1 MIRKLRNNI
10 GKKYGYQ
17 IAAALAIALALFGTF
32 LPGYLLVWQS
42 EEKMNMVGAVPVE
55 YYSPANLAVAR
66 NASANLGDYQKL
78 QLITGRWES
87 NEVPAEDSER
97 TLENYEA
104 VELARERM
112 HVFYEAGIYPTSL
125 LSDYEN
131 WYSWEAEFCKVVDAT
146 FNTYAA
152 YYWKLS
158 FVKYDGSETHQVYML
173 ENGTVFLAEAWVET
187 GIEQSAITKISEI
200 NLNLYLGPAKVEKQE
215 IWENRELEEYF
226 AFADIETADLQWMD
240 LSGWQIDEHPYQLL
254 QANSANR
261 YLFSLQPVSESKSPP
276 QEREPQT

>member
-1 MIRKLRNNI
+1 MIRKLRNEIKNSI
-10 GKKYGYQ
+10 NKKC
-17 IAAALAIALALFGTF
+17 IFRFTAVSAVVLALLGTF
-32 LPGYLLVWQS
+32 LPGCLLVWQS

-87 NEVPAEDSER
+87 YVGQADANER

-104 VELARERM
+104 VELAREQM
-112 HVFYEAGIYPTSL
+112 DAFYQAGIYPTSL

-131 WYSWEAEFCKVVDAT
+131 WYSWEAEFCKVVDST

-158 FVKYDGSETHQVYML
+158 FVKYDGSEKHHVYML
-173 ENGTVFLAEAWVET
+173 ENGTVFLAEAWDAKGIGRNTISKVSEVEVNLLLGT
-187 GIEQSAITKISEI
+187 AEI
-200 NLNLYLGPAKVEKQE
+200 KKQE
-215 IWENRELEEYF
+215 MSADNQNLEEYL
-226 AFADIETADLQWMD
+226 AFTDIETADLQWMV
-240 LSGWQIDEHPYQLL
+240 LLQWQADEQRYYVL

-261 YLFSLQPVSESKSPP
+261 YLFSLQPVSE
-276 QEREPQT
+276 